1 MSRSAA
7 APAYDLE
14 TTSRL
19 RNTNDG
25 RTRLR
30 LLGESEVTGS
40 WQGIQMPSDT
50 LHREATQD
58 RHSLSPEVDWPMA
71 FAPDL
76 RTFSQEREDKRPQV
90 RHPAWLFGTFVGVAA
105 LLLVVGPTILG
116 GFRGSSSRPF
126 ALTLSGYNAVSAV
139 TDDTTAKVFLVDVS
153 TSGHDPARPQNVAS
167 VSSGPYDITGSPSIS
182 VGQIEA
188 VLQQY
193 GSPAI
198 GKGQALFDM
207 GLRYG
212 INPAYAL
219 AFFVHESGCGTKG
232 VARVTHSIGNIRWTE
247 GHDNYEG
254 YRSYVSW
261 DEGIEDW
268 YKLISDLYIS
278 GWHLRTV
285 DAIVPIYAPYGDNNN
300 PPVYI
305 AAVKQM
311 VDAWR
316 GK

>member
-1 MSRSAA
+1 
-7 APAYDLE
+7 
-14 TTSRL
+14 
-19 RNTNDG
+19 
-25 RTRLR
+25 
-30 LLGESEVTGS
+30 
-40 WQGIQMPSDT
+40 MPSDT
-50 LHREATQD
+50 VHREATQG
-58 RHSLSPEVDWPMA
+58 RNSLYAEVDESMV

-76 RTFSQEREDKRPQV
+76 HTISQEREESRPQV

-105 LLLVVGPTILG
+105 LLLVVGPAIVS

-126 ALTLSGYNAVSAV
+126 ALALSGYNAVSAV
-139 TDDTTAKVFLVDVS
+139 TDDMTAKVSLVDVS
-153 TSGHDPARPQNVAS
+153 TSGHDAALPQNVTS
-167 VSSGPYDITGSPSIS
+167 TSSGPYDVTGSPSIS

-193 GSPAI
+193 GSPAV
-198 GKGQALFDM
+198 GKGQTLFDM

-212 INPAYAL
+212 INPAFAL

-232 VARVTHSIGNIRWTE
+232 VARLTHSIGNIRWTE

-254 YRSYVSW
+254 YRSYGSW
-261 DEGIEDW
+261 EEGIEDW
-268 YKLISDLYIS
+268 YKLISDLYIN

-285 DAIVPIYAPYGDNNN
+285 DAIVPVYAPYGDNNN
-300 PPVYI
+300 PPAYI